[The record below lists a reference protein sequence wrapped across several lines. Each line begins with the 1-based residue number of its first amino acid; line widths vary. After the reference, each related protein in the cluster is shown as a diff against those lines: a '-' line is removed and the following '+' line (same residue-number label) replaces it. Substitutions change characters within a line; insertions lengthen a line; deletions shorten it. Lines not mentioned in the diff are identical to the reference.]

1 MDGPQRVS
9 VQAFPLSEDVHSAAT
24 RGLFGGAAGRH
35 ELGGR
40 PRHSFLLH
48 RLREGDILTAMDTRP
63 LGRTGIRVSRMGL
76 GCMGMSEFYGPADES
91 DSRATLE
98 LAVDRG
104 INFLDTS
111 DLYGAGKNEELLS
124 DILHRRR
131 GEIVLATKFGILR
144 DPEDPNNSAK
154 RSFNG
159 KPEYVR
165 QACEASLRRLGVD
178 VIDLY
183 YQHRLDTSTL
193 IEETVGAMAQLVKE
207 GKVRALGLSEAPP
220 EFIRRAAKVHPISAL
235 QNEYSLWTRDPE
247 DGALAACR
255 ELGITLV
262 AYSPLGRGFLT
273 GQIRSTADFAAD
285 DFRRLNPRFM
295 GENFEKNLE
304 LVTKVQELAR
314 QKGCTAGQLA
324 LAWVM
329 AQGDDIVPIPGTK
342 RRKYLEENLGAL
354 TVRLSAKEL
363 AEIDAIVPRGS
374 FAGARYAPGVY
385 PPTQVNPR

>member
-1 MDGPQRVS
+1 
-9 VQAFPLSEDVHSAAT
+9 
-24 RGLFGGAAGRH
+24 
-35 ELGGR
+35 
-40 PRHSFLLH
+40 
-48 RLREGDILTAMDTRP
+48 MDTRP

-111 DLYGAGKNEELLS
+111 DLYGDGKNEALLS
-124 DILHRRR
+124 DILRRR
-131 GEIVLATKFGILR
+131 RREIVLATKFGIVR
-144 DPEDPNNSAK
+144 DPADPNNSAK

-183 YQHRLDTSTL
+183 YQHRNDTSTP

-220 EFIRRAAKVHPISAL
+220 EFIRRAATVHPIAAL

-247 DGALAACR
+247 DGALAVCR

-273 GQIRSTADFAAD
+273 GQIRTTADFAPD

-295 GENFEKNLE
+295 GENFQKNLE
-304 LVTKVQELAR
+304 LVAKVQELAR

-329 AQGDDIVPIPGTK
+329 AQGEDIVPIPGTK

-354 TVRLSAKEL
+354 NVRLSAKEL
-363 AEIDAIVPRGS
+363 AEIEAIVPKGS
-374 FAGARYAPGVY
+374 FVGARYPVGVY
-385 PPTQVNPR
+385 PPAQVNVR